1 MVRTLHAILAAV
13 GLAALSGCAEEPR
26 PAIAPS
32 VYPALEGAELATIGT
47 PGPPDIAFGQALVA
61 YSRELSDLH
70 ASDEHAGERIR
81 GEVLAL
87 ADILDRL
94 PAAAAEPGLRRAA
107 GRIREALSVSEPSM
121 EDTKRALAVVA
132 VALLGVARCDYR
144 GRPEIA
150 ASARALAGSVSA
162 IDSGRD
168 PPDYPAAI
176 LALIRA
182 EHVLAAM
189 YAANVGPP

>member
-1 MVRTLHAILAAV
+1 MVRTLHAFLAAV
-13 GLAALSGCAEEPR
+13 GLAALAGCVEEPR
-26 PAIAPS
+26 PAIGPS
-32 VYPALEGAELATIGT
+32 VYSALDGATLATIGT

-107 GRIREALSVSEPSM
+107 GRIREALSAPEPSM
-121 EDTKRALAVVA
+121 EDTKRALAVA
-132 VALLGVARCDYR
+132 AAALLGVAKCDYR
-144 GRPEIA
+144 APKEVA
-150 ASARALAGSVSA
+150 AGARAFAGAVSA
-162 IDSGRD
+162 IDSGRE

-176 LALIRA
+176 LALVRA